1 MIGLMA
7 KESSFTTEVKSVI
20 TLFEKDP
27 PEDMEWACIVREKPD
42 MLVDTLTCMTLALL
56 YDDPK
61 KNNFDCP
68 WDWKTYKCW

>member
-7 KESSFTTEVKSVI
+7 KVSNYTAEIINVVN
-20 TLFEKDP
+20 LFEKNP
-27 PEDMEWACIVREKPD
+27 PMDAEWNSIVKEKPD

-68 WDWKTYKCW
+68 WDYRTYECL